1 MTEFHVTANI
11 PSPPEE
17 LIKIATEFEKMPEFF
32 QYLKE
37 IKIVE
42 EKENEFKTEETITFT
57 YHKLTHTISQQTI
70 TKKLSPNQ
78 LEANIISGPLNGSH
92 VVTTYEKTDQ
102 GSKVVI
108 DGNLKIGFKYKFLS
122 PIITKRIKMASIAV
136 LYKMHTAISDM
147 NVT

>member
-1 MTEFHVTANI
+1 MPEFHVTANI

-17 LIKIATEFEKMPEFF
+17 LIKIATQFERMPEFF

-37 IKIVE
+37 IKMVE
-42 EKENEFKTEETITFT
+42 EKENEFKTEETIIFT

-70 TKKLSPNQ
+70 TKKLSSNQ

-92 VVTTYEKTDQ
+92 VITTYEKTDQ
-102 GSKVVI
+102 GSKEII
-108 DGNLKIGFKYKFLS
+108 DAELKVGLKYRFLS

-136 LYKMHTAISDM
+136 LYKMHTAISEIS
-147 NVT
+147 T